1 MEEGERQM
9 MNAYLLDA
17 MKDACVMMDK
27 TTVNDGV
34 GGFEPTWVEG
44 ATFDAV
50 IRKDSAPEQVVAQQQ
65 GVNEMFTVIVE
76 RTVPLEYHDVF
87 KRLSDGAIFRLTSNT
102 KDATAPAMS
111 TARIAKATAERWVLT

>member
-1 MEEGERQM
+1 MEEGERPM
-9 MNAYLLDA
+9 MNAFLLDA

-27 TTVNDGV
+27 TTVGDGM
-34 GGFEPTWVEG
+34 GGFTTQWVEG

-111 TARIAKATAERWVLT
+111 TARIAKATAERWALT

>member
-1 MEEGERQM
+1 M
-9 MNAYLLDA
+9 MNAFLLDA

-27 TTVNDGV
+27 TTVGDGM
-34 GGFEPTWVEG
+34 GGFTMQWVEG

-76 RTVPLEYHDVF
+76 RTVPLEYYDVF

-111 TARIAKATAERWVLT
+111 TARIAKATAERWALT

>member
-1 MEEGERQM
+1 MEEGERPM

-34 GGFEPTWVEG
+34 GGFNRTWVEG

-65 GVNEMFTVIVE
+65 GVNEMFTIIVE

-111 TARIAKATAERWVLT
+111 TARIAKATAERWALT